1 MVWVLSLSAMDLI
14 THGLTAGKHLSGI
27 RSLSGVGTVVTAL
40 AQSVLYLR
48 KTLLRRCP

>member
-1 MVWVLSLSAMDLI
+1 MIWVVSLSAMDLI
-14 THGLTAGKHLSGI
+14 THRLTAGEHLNGI

-48 KTLLRRCP
+48 KTLIRRCP

>member
-1 MVWVLSLSAMDLI
+1 MVWILFLSAMDLI
-14 THGLTAGKHLSGI
+14 THSLTAGKHLNGI

-48 KTLLRRCP
+48 KTLIRR